1 MKRVRIANY
10 IKFAIMILFMV
21 NILLVLSTA
30 RAEIHGTKGQI
41 VYLSV
46 YPQFDRGKKMAPKF
60 LSTTLTIRNTDL
72 RYPIMVVSIKY
83 HNAKGEMIKKILDAP
98 VNLNSLASY
107 SKRFEEME
115 LRAGSGGMAG
125 CFIIEWRSAE
135 KVNEPLIEGIMV
147 GTGTGRVETLVF
159 HGRVLK
165 DDTQ

>member
-1 MKRVRIANY
+1 MKRFQTINQF
-10 IKFAIMILFMV
+10 KFAMIIVFMV
-21 NILLVLSTA
+21 GIMPTISLAHSVGKQ
-30 RAEIHGTKGQI
+30 IKGQI

-60 LSTTLTIRNTDL
+60 LNTTLTIRNTDL
-72 RYPIMVVSIKY
+72 RYPITVVSIKY
-83 HNAKGEMIKKILDAP
+83 HNAKGELIKNILEAP

-125 CFIIEWRSAE
+125 CFIIEWRSAK